1 MGGMARRATAI
12 KDYKRQHPDRPLLL
26 VETGNAM
33 KQGDNLDDPASRWVV
48 EALQALGSH
57 AVNTTV
63 GDLRR
68 LNRLAEL
75 GQVPRELRTTYL
87 ATAIQP
93 ASAKHFPIKPYLV
106 QSLRAEQGNEE
117 VRAGILA
124 VSSGNEEASGVGQII
139 NTDEAL
145 RRHLPEVAAQSDIV
159 VLLTRASDRELGR
172 LGQMFPAIDVIINGS
187 AHGEGREFERKGGTV
202 MVESAHGGVGL
213 GVLELEWDVSGSIE
227 KSSNHIIPLPPPMP
241 DDPEMVALA
250 RKAHLESTDYL
261 EEEAKRSPPVTV
273 PSMFAGVGACKDC
286 HAAAF
291 RVWKKSGHAHA
302 IDTLKRTRDHFN
314 PACLEC
320 HVTGFAD
327 RVGGFV
333 NMLRTPE
340 LADVQCEACHGPS
353 VKHSQ
358 NPQDFH
364 PSPAEHMRKRVRK
377 EFCLRCHTSENSP
390 GFNYETYWPKIQH

>member
-12 KDYKRQHPDRPLLL
+12 KDYRRKHPDRPLLL

-48 EALQALGSH
+48 EALHALGSH

-93 ASAKHFPIKPYLV
+93 ASAKHFPIKPYVV
-106 QSLRAEQGNEE
+106 QSLRPEQGNEE

-124 VSSGNEEASGVGQII
+124 VSSASEEASGVGQII
-139 NTDEAL
+139 NMDEAL

-159 VLLTRASDRELGR
+159 VLLTRTSDRELGR
-172 LGQMFPAIDVIINGS
+172 LAQMLPAIDVIINGS

-213 GVLELEWDVSGSIE
+213 GVLEVEWDVSGRIE

-273 PSMFAGVGACKDC
+273 PSMFAGAGACKDC
-286 HAAAF
+286 HEAAF

-314 PACLEC
+314 PECLRC
-320 HVTGFAD
+320 HVTGSSA

-333 NMLRTPE
+333 NILRTPE

-358 NPQDFH
+358 NPQAFH
-364 PSPAEHMRKRVRK
+364 PSPHERIRKRVKK

-390 GFNYETYWPKIQH
+390 GFNYETYWPKIEH